1 MTVIPIVISVL
12 ETVSEGLERRLGEL
26 EIEGQIDANQS
37 KALLRS
43 IKILRRVLETLGD
56 LLLLR
61 RQWKT
66 TG

>member
-61 RQWKT
+61 RQ
-66 TG
+66 